1 MLTSDQSIVEYKG
14 GRAFPDRLTQGTH
27 RHYAEYAARML
38 AIYRQGVG
46 QPRYTLHRQVEAV
59 FADEPD
65 CPVRRIGAFC
75 KLLDDASDYQT
86 DPSGEATKLRLKVF
100 SLAAQFHPLV
110 AKPER
115 LFECVVNDIKAR
127 IVDSLGRPWET
138 IEQILYS
145 DVLDY
150 QRLERFEGYADPAAL
165 LSRYNVAQLQA
176 GLYKAEQ
183 MTVWASEDFKTILR
197 YAKLARLLHEIER
210 VDASTYRLVFS
221 GPASVLSE
229 TRRYG
234 VSFARF
240 LPALLACRR
249 WRMTAS
255 LKTPWNQPVQL
266 VLSDKD
272 GFTSH
277 LPPPEMFDSSVEQ
290 SFCEKFGTE
299 RDGWTLT
306 REGDIL
312 HHQQKTFVP
321 DFTFCHADGT
331 KVLMEI
337 VGFWTPEY
345 LAGRRQTLRLFRD
358 HKIIL
363 AVPEKSIRDG
373 ATVSDN
379 VLVYKTALKLTPLME
394 ILDRF
399 RAKNAWTHWRFA

>member
-14 GRAFPDRLTQGTH
+14 GRAFPDCLTQGTH
-27 RHYAEYAARML
+27 RHYTDYATRML
-38 AIYRQGVG
+38 SVYQDGIG
-46 QPRYTLHRQVEAV
+46 QPRYQLHRQIEAI
-59 FADEPD
+59 FTDEPD
-65 CPVRRIGAFC
+65 CPVRRIQAFC
-75 KLLDDASDYQT
+75 KLLDDAGDYQT
-86 DPSGEATKLRLKVF
+86 DPSGEATKLRLKIF
-100 SLAAQFHPLV
+100 SMAAQFHPLV
-110 AKPER
+110 AQPDR
-115 LFECVVNDIKAR
+115 LFESGENDIKAR
-127 IVDSLGRPWET
+127 IAETLGQSWEM
-138 IEQILYS
+138 IEQTLYS

-150 QRLERFEGYADPAAL
+150 QRLERFEGYANPAAL
-165 LSRYNVAQLQA
+165 LSRYNVAQIQA
-176 GLYKAEQ
+176 CLYKAEQ

-221 GPASVLSE
+221 GPASVLNE

-255 LKTPWNQPVQL
+255 LKTPWKQPVQL
-266 VLSDKD
+266 ALSDKD

-290 SFCEKFGTE
+290 SFCEKFGNQ
-299 RDGWTLT
+299 RDGWTLI

-363 AVPEKSIRDG
+363 AVPEKSLRDG
-373 ATVSDN
+373 AAIGDN
-379 VLVYKTALKLTPLME
+379 ILVYKSALKLTSLME
-394 ILDRF
+394 ILERF
-399 RAKNAWTHWRFA
+399 RRDYNN